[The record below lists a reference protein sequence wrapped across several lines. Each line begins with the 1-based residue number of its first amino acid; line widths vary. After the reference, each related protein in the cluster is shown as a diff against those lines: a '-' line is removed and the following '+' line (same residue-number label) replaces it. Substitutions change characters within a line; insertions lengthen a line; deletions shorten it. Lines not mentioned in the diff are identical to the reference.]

1 MTNIKY
7 FNGYIQVSLN
17 SNQQK
22 EKKKVEAELGRKL
35 TGKEIEEKFPYE
47 EREVV
52 NEKDKFFVIKIASKV
67 GDKWN
72 YSPQLIVRANKD
84 VGLMAILVKNQL
96 PARVVTNRVD
106 VNNKIYYNVLMIG
119 DNSNLEKLDDIY
131 REGKK
136 FYDTKE
142 GKWKN

>member
-142 GKWKN
+142 GK